1 MFILNI
7 VKSVQINQNRIFG
20 SSCPKQEF
28 PVAENFKTSFWMQ
41 NREHQELLINL
52 MILDGCP
59 PTALHRVFSDILL
72 LSCFARVHCSLEQED
87 RPRGSAREIFAGI
100 AADAEHMSKPDVLS
114 SSRLQSTLAT
124 ACDRI
129 ILASREAEQ
138 ALKPMEAIIALF
150 RQINYRGICFSCQ
163 FEDSDLDAIPKDSKP
178 FFDICN
184 FVLSEAGLM
193 WQAAKRILQ
202 IQGAQS
208 SVVKNIRREEELGE
222 NQKTL
227 NQLMRQVSE
236 ISQAIAVAAG
246 AMISNDPNYTC
257 QEACDEII
265 SRSFGIEDLLLHFIE
280 RLWRPTRSSTKSEQD
295 ASIENFKAIR
305 ELALECESQFD
316 IFDESI
322 DLAMDVDIDKVTL
335 NTISIRQLAQQILI
349 LNQHRA
355 PLGEQKLIDE
365 LEMKHVFGVIVDVAE
380 EVVLLPDRDHL
391 AACREIIH
399 ATDKIKE
406 MLQPP
411 GRPPGGSPGL
421 SAKEMTMEDDD
432 GPTTA
437 STSTMQLGPHRA
449 GS

>member
-1 MFILNI
+1 MF
-7 VKSVQINQNRIFG
+7 
-20 SSCPKQEF
+20 P
-28 PVAENFKTSFWMQ
+28 
-41 NREHQELLINL
+41 
-52 MILDGCP
+52 
-59 PTALHRVFSDILL
+59 
-72 LSCFARVHCSLEQED
+72 RVHCSLEQED
-87 RPRGSAREIFAGI
+87 RPRGSAREIFAEI

-129 ILASREAEQ
+129 VLASREAER

-150 RQINYRGICFSCQ
+150 RQINYRGICLSCQ

-184 FVLSEAGLM
+184 FVLTEAGLM
-193 WQAAKRILQ
+193 WQVAKRILQ

-208 SVVKNIRREEELGE
+208 YVVKNIGREKELGE

-236 ISQAIAVAAG
+236 ISQAIAAAAG
-246 AMISNDPNYTC
+246 LMISLIGNNPNYTC
-257 QEACDEII
+257 QEACDEIV
-265 SRSFGIEDLLLHFIE
+265 SRSFRIEDLLLDFIE
-280 RLWRPTRSSTKSEQD
+280 RLWRPARSSTKSEQD
-295 ASIENFKAIR
+295 ASIENFKTIR

-322 DLAMDVDIDKVTL
+322 DLAINVDIDKVTL
-335 NTISIRQLAQQILI
+335 NTISIRQLAQQVLI

-355 PLGEQKLIDE
+355 PLGEQKLTDE
-365 LEMKHVFGVIVDVAE
+365 HEMKHVFGVIVDVAE
-380 EVVLLPDRDHL
+380 EVLLLPDPDHL

-399 ATDKIKE
+399 ATHKIKE

-411 GRPPGGSPGL
+411 GRPPGGPPGL
-421 SAKEMTMEDDD
+421 SAKEMTMEDYD
-432 GPTTA
+432 GSTTA
-437 STSTMQLGPHRA
+437 STSTMQLGRHRA